1 MASELTA
8 SFQQIPPNF
17 SSTEG
22 YELSGVSQEIVP
34 NSNISAYFN
43 PIEDLVE
50 FWVYDANNNLLS
62 GDENFTDYT
71 ILTSPPPQN
80 ETTTPANNTNQLEL
94 SPIQD
99 VNNLGFTDGILKV
112 VYNFI
117 SYRLGSNPTQSYYL
131 SEISSDRTEV
141 RLASNFIPPT
151 TIKSGYA
158 AFVAEMQSVVYDGAT
173 PAIDEF
179 YLNFG
184 DNKYQIGVN
193 SQIDT
198 SVTGSPTILVKLFDA
213 LPSEFSLKDTLSV
226 VVKPAE
232 SVAYQITNPPI
243 IISNSDIDLSNV
255 TYLKGPNTT
264 LEINNFLN
272 NSTDLVSQNDILNTN
287 STSSADNLSNILNQK
302 GISLTPNY
310 SYDTFNEFVN
320 FSSAKRR
327 IENFIEKVTQIQAY
341 EADITTLSVAS
352 STPQVSSSIA
362 TAADNINT
370 LIKNFDGY
378 EYFLYYGSGSSSY
391 PKTGSYQPYG
401 LLPTTDVSVSVW
413 LGSDVE
419 NSQYY
424 GGISLSASLFDN
436 TNQNWLYYTIPEF
449 IRDNSENDQYLEFS
463 NMVGQHFDEVW
474 LYTRAVTEKLNT
486 TSQLTDGVPLDLAD
500 DVIASLGYDGFGSN
514 FNNQDPYIGLL
525 GENNGTY
532 VPPTGS
538 ELITNYIAVNN
549 GEVVN
554 YWNPDYSFE
563 NYVEQLNNPGYP
575 YAIDKVSKEIFKRLY
590 HNMSYLVKKKGT
602 VSGLR
607 QLINI
612 WGIPNTILRINEF
625 GGKNKDNTD
634 DYDLWYNR
642 YSYAFS
648 PISTQNVASASVV
661 FPWMPLER
669 NRIADSKY
677 IVPDNLQFRFKTTGY
692 PSSSQAG
699 EFFTQSLAVK
709 KSDGDNTSTDFDF
722 GISLFYEPVAT
733 GSYSGSY
740 SSEYEDWGK
749 MRFYISGAAA
759 DGGVATSN
767 DIYLPFYDKGWWTVM
782 LQRNQHVSASVNT
795 VDTTYTLY
803 AKNSIY
809 NGADGNSIGF
819 EGSASISSSVVGVA
833 SQSLNE
839 AWNKFGVASADG
851 IYLGGFVS
859 GSTVGGITTGLSSKI
874 FSGSLQEFRYY
885 SNDIPEGKF
894 NDFVMNPESI
904 EGNSITG
911 SESSFDIVNFRAPLG
926 NELEN
931 VFTSSL
937 SSSYSDPLISMY
949 PAIQGNADILI
960 TGSFVNPTG
969 NVTSSTYNV
978 LYYQNSTTKTY
989 SKTNTEVYF
998 LDQPAIGFRN
1008 RVSNKIQVRDGDD
1021 YGTILSNRI
1030 SIQQDYQI
1038 SQSYTENINNLEVAF
1053 SPQDE
1058 VNDDIIASFGYGVVA
1073 DAIADPRFLTSSDSF
1088 YPQLREIAEDYFKKY
1103 TEGNAYDYL
1112 RLIKYFDNSIFK
1124 AIKAYVPARTSVSTG
1139 IVIKQTMLERNRVR
1153 PVQISEGTTIA
1164 LTPSGGM
1171 NTPII
1176 MEDIEL
1182 TGSIDIGNIEGG
1194 TGGALTQY
1202 NYVGNQFTQSSGLN
1216 QGTPASASFLQTPI
1230 SQSWVEIIPT
1240 IAGTGSFIRNEQD
1253 EFYDGEFSGSEFI
1266 ATDQDAFPNP
1276 FLRAPIAPINY
1287 YTQVHNT
1294 QSLSQSVN
1302 FITQTVGTD
1311 TTILPS
1317 SQSYFANGHTYGVST
1332 QILIVTGSL
1341 GEKNLNTN
1349 KVWNSFEDFQND
1361 SYSASSG
1368 APASE
1373 SIANFEAG
1381 VFPFTETPIVVWL
1394 WKDPIIYVSSSI
1406 DPWYNQDF
1414 YVAKVGIPSNV
1425 KSGYGEADLLKYINP
1440 DVVEGIYQ
1448 NLGTPDN
1455 TTLQNPQPKG
1465 TYPYFNYTYNPFT
1478 PYLRLELSSSFTTNG
1493 ITPSASAQIYDDNLG
1508 GAPWTVIDSSALGK
1522 RTNTYLAEVPI
1533 IFGSPVRT
1541 LGTSPNMLYQ
1551 TFGSDDD
1558 YDLGRPIRTQ
1568 AQYAST
1574 VYSTEGFPSFA
1585 QFDRAPAGYPSS
1597 NTQSYFDW
1605 IADGTFADPT
1615 AFPAEDWTGKGTW
1628 FYSSSMAA
1636 ITTASYGEW
1645 NGQDGTL
1652 LLFTGKYS
1660 WARTTSP
1667 GTYESWIATGL
1678 GEGSQANISWSAYNA
1693 AIPDPADHINY
1704 PDWTNQGDT
1713 STFLFNY
1720 PQLTSSFAYNSA
1732 NTSSAVPGILPIEQ
1746 NMFDPAYGT
1755 PVGTTTGSFQFILN
1769 NYYTAQQSAL
1779 TDFQTNPV
1787 TTGTASLYTFPVN
1800 WTNSFGNTPTSSDRI
1815 LNISASSDGRIYFS
1829 GSGQTSTTALSI
1841 NNISVDSTN
1850 PTQGINNETSFQQRP
1865 SINFNLN
1872 YSGTLTPTSQSNTIF
1887 TNQLISSSIPIFPK
1901 SSTNF
1906 LYSSLGRKNQGE
1918 PGFILQTKY
1927 TQYNIDPYILDTGI
1941 GLFENTQYFAT
1952 PNNYNENRPNTERYV
1967 VENQFGINTISN
1979 LPQIADGLATKAQT
1993 PNSNYTSNKIIL
2005 PRYLGSKVT
2014 SANYNTYSPDTSI
2027 LPRWVDLS
2035 TLPTVEFVNGT
2046 TGSWVGDSSL
2056 GKVAAI
2062 DKNPIYFAHFESS
2075 YDNYEL
2081 DGTYTFNIDQ
2091 LIVSP
2096 FNDITE
2102 VDVIKPPT
2110 TIEIKGGTTQ
2120 SFPRVSSVFEKNRKA
2135 TVIYNLSTVDN
2146 IVGEPT
2152 QSASDWLTVSSSVI
2166 INYNTITP
2174 LGARTIFQ
2182 SGLEYKAIATTNPN
2196 PHEFSTNTSMSFST
2210 PDPRNSF
2217 AAIEPNFTPYT
2228 TTTTT
2233 GISNKGEFISYLQT
2247 GSLDATPTTIYGS
2260 SHWAKTGSGYID
2272 LLGGGAVLDTLVA
2285 VKYDPTLDFS
2295 IVKYFGPSLALM
2307 HSYNYWVKNGLTTKT
2322 YDFDSIVTSS
2332 FNQPGLPLLDE
2343 DQNWP
2348 IDPENKNNYFRFNTS
2363 ASQAGASA
2371 LGYTDFDVPFL
2382 IERED
2387 EISVTYDLGGTNS
2400 PSQTSTITQDFRVM
2414 GISDKGNGYFPDVML
2429 FATSSATP
2437 LTPFGVSGSS
2447 IFNRIHVTP
2456 DPSTLTTPISG
2467 GVIDNFTIRRR
2478 IDAENKVII
2487 YQSNPVGSFGAQ
2499 TLSGD
2504 GYLIPDDM
2512 TAIQKANINTVIRSL
2527 TAPPSTNDQAD
2538 VSGFGTI

>member
-43 PIEDLVE
+43 PTEDLVE

-62 GDENFTDYT
+62 GDENFTGYT
-71 ILTSPPPQN
+71 FLTSPPPQN

-94 SPIQD
+94 SPVQD

-112 VYNFI
+112 AYNFI
-117 SYRLGSNPTQSYYL
+117 SYRLGTNPTQSYYL

-378 EYFLYYGSGSSSY
+378 EYFLYYSSGSSSY

-424 GGISLSASLFDN
+424 GGISLSASFFDN

-449 IRDNSENDQYLEFS
+449 IRDNSENNQYLEFS

-563 NYVEQLNNPGYP
+563 NYVEQLNDPGYP

-634 DYDLWYNR
+634 DYDLWFNR

-767 DIYLPFYDKGWWTVM
+767 DIYLPFYDKGWWAVM

-937 SSSYSDPLISMY
+937 SSSYSDPLISMH

-1008 RVSNKIQVRDGDD
+1008 RISNKIQVRDGDD

-1088 YPQLREIAEDYFKKY
+1088 YPQLRKIAEDYFKKY

-1112 RLIKYFDNSIFK
+1112 RLIGYFDNSIFK

-1176 MEDIEL
+1176 MENIEL

-1276 FLRAPIAPINY
+1276 YLRAPIAPINY

-1302 FITQTVGTD
+1302 FLTQTIGTD

-1425 KSGYGEADLLKYINP
+1425 KSGYGEADLLKYINNN
-1440 DVVEGIYQ
+1440 VVEGIYQ

-1455 TTLQNPQPKG
+1455 TTLENPLPKG

-1478 PYLRLELSSSFTTNG
+1478 PYLRLELSSSFTTTG
-1493 ITPSASAQIYDDNLG
+1493 ITPSASSQIYDDNLG

-1585 QFDRAPAGYPSS
+1585 QFDRTGAGYPTS

-1615 AFPAEDWTGKGTW
+1615 AFPAQDWTGKGTW
-1628 FYSSSMAA
+1628 FYSSSMAT
-1636 ITTASYGEW
+1636 ITTATYEQW

-1652 LLFTGKYS
+1652 TLLTGKYS
-1660 WARTTSP
+1660 WASTTSP

-1678 GEGSQANISWSAYNA
+1678 AVGSNANLSWSLYNA

-1732 NTSSAVPGILPIEQ
+1732 NTSSAVPGILPI
-1746 NMFDPAYGT
+1746 DPADGT

-1829 GSGQTSTTALSI
+1829 GSGQTSTTAFSI
-1841 NNISVDSTN
+1841 NNVSIDTTD
-1850 PTQGINNETSFQQRP
+1850 PTQGINNETSFQQHP

-1872 YSGTLTPTSQSNTIF
+1872 YSGALTPTSQSNTIF
-1887 TNQLISSSIPIFPK
+1887 TNQLISSSIPILPK
-1901 SSTNF
+1901 TSTNF
-1906 LYSSLGRKNQGE
+1906 LYSPLGRKNQGE

-1941 GLFENTQYFAT
+1941 GLFENTQYYAT

-1993 PNSNYTSNKIIL
+1993 PNSNYTSKKIIL

-2035 TLPTVEFVNGT
+2035 TLPTVEFANGT

-2102 VDVIKPPT
+2102 LVTLPNAT
-2110 TIEIKGGTTQ
+2110 TIEVKGGTTQ
-2120 SFPRVSSVFEKNRKA
+2120 SLTSVSSVFEKNRKA
-2135 TVIYNLSTVDN
+2135 TVIYNRSTIDN

-2152 QSASDWLTVSSSVI
+2152 QSGAVWSMKSSSVI

-2174 LGARTIFQ
+2174 IGPRTIFQ
-2182 SGLEYKAIATTNPN
+2182 GSLEYKAIATSNPN
-2196 PHEFSTNTSMSFST
+2196 PHEFSTNTSMSFFTPNKADAST
-2210 PDPRNSF
+2210 V
-2217 AAIEPNFTPYT
+2217 IEPNFPPYT
-2228 TTTTT
+2228 TTATS
-2233 GISNKGEFISYLQT
+2233 GISNNGEFISYLQT
-2247 GSLDATPTTIYGS
+2247 ESLDATPSIIYGS
-2260 SHWAKTGSGYID
+2260 SHWAETGSGYID
-2272 LLGGGAVLDTLVA
+2272 LLGGGAVLDTLIA
-2285 VKYDPTLDFS
+2285 VKYDPTVEVS

-2307 HSYNYWVKNGLTTKT
+2307 HSYNYWLKNGLTTKT

-2332 FNQPGLPLLDE
+2332 FNQPGLPLLGE

-2348 IDPENKNNYFRFNTS
+2348 TDPENKNNYFRFNTS

-2387 EISVTYDLGGTNS
+2387 EISVTYDLSGTNS
-2400 PSQTSTITQDFRVM
+2400 TSQTPTITQDFRVM
-2414 GISDKGNGYFPDVML
+2414 DISDKGNGYFPDVML
-2429 FATSSATP
+2429 FTTESSGTPPNTS
-2437 LTPFGVSGSS
+2437 FGVSGSS

-2487 YQSNPVGSFGAQ
+2487 YQSNPVGSFGSQ

-2504 GYLIPDDM
+2504 GYLIPEDM

-2538 VSGFGTI
+2538 VSGIGINPG

>member
-937 SSSYSDPLISMY
+937 SSSYSDPLISMH

-2152 QSASDWLTVSSSVI
+2152 QSASD
-2166 INYNTITP
+2166 
-2174 LGARTIFQ
+2174 
-2182 SGLEYKAIATTNPN
+2182 
-2196 PHEFSTNTSMSFST
+2196 
-2210 PDPRNSF
+2210 
-2217 AAIEPNFTPYT
+2217 
-2228 TTTTT
+2228 
-2233 GISNKGEFISYLQT
+2233 
-2247 GSLDATPTTIYGS
+2247 
-2260 SHWAKTGSGYID
+2260 
-2272 LLGGGAVLDTLVA
+2272 
-2285 VKYDPTLDFS
+2285 
-2295 IVKYFGPSLALM
+2295 
-2307 HSYNYWVKNGLTTKT
+2307 
-2322 YDFDSIVTSS
+2322 
-2332 FNQPGLPLLDE
+2332 
-2343 DQNWP
+2343 
-2348 IDPENKNNYFRFNTS
+2348 
-2363 ASQAGASA
+2363 
-2371 LGYTDFDVPFL
+2371 
-2382 IERED
+2382 
-2387 EISVTYDLGGTNS
+2387 
-2400 PSQTSTITQDFRVM
+2400 
-2414 GISDKGNGYFPDVML
+2414 
-2429 FATSSATP
+2429 
-2437 LTPFGVSGSS
+2437 
-2447 IFNRIHVTP
+2447 
-2456 DPSTLTTPISG
+2456 
-2467 GVIDNFTIRRR
+2467 
-2478 IDAENKVII
+2478 
-2487 YQSNPVGSFGAQ
+2487 
-2499 TLSGD
+2499 
-2504 GYLIPDDM
+2504 
-2512 TAIQKANINTVIRSL
+2512 
-2527 TAPPSTNDQAD
+2527 
-2538 VSGFGTI
+2538 